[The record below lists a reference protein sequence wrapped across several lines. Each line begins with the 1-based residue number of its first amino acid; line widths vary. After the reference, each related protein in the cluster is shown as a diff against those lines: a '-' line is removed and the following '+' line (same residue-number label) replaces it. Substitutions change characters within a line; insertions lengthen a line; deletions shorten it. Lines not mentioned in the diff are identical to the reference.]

1 MITAKNVKR
10 HYLSMEFNKINNPDF
25 NDEKTYPL
33 SLMSSYGR
41 TNLYTPQI
49 NNISL
54 RTPNYPVLYEWDIVP
69 RDDICNE
76 VNASTSCKSNDPYCS
91 CIYTYEFELN
101 EVVEFVIADEGF
113 TFQSNHPMH
122 FHGHKYAVMGVDK
135 VRTWTVLNFSLL
147 IYERLCFELKSST
160 DQWVWKLLK
169 RWISRAC

>member
-1 MITAKNVKR
+1 MNPWNRFINSSNRNEYTTIDELRTVIDKDFEEDYNKMITAKNVKR

-41 TNLYTPQI
+41 TDLYTPQI

-76 VNASTSCKSNDPYCS
+76 VNASTSCKPEDPYCS

-122 FHGHKYAVMGVDK
+122 FHGHKYAVMGVEK
-135 VRTWTVLNFSLL
+135 VRT
-147 IYERLCFELKSST
+147 
-160 DQWVWKLLK
+160 
-169 RWISRAC
+169 